1 VTAVPAGW
9 YPDPSG
15 QFETRYWDGTAW
27 THHTARPVNS
37 PAAEAASS
45 APNQRIDHA
54 SAGATH
60 NATTADRGAR
70 SAPVDRV
77 TAPSRARPRRPAS
90 ATVASGS
97 DHTANRQASA
107 VAARGFN
114 RATSMRTTP
123 RASPVRRHD
132 PGRHAS
138 PTSTVTRCAMPSS
151 STKFSARLWHCDRQ
165 NADRSAR
172 HAQHDG
178 HPIDVAHS

>member
-1 VTAVPAGW
+1 MTAVPAGW

-70 SAPVDRV
+70 SAPGDRG
-77 TAPSRARPRRPAS
+77 AASHRPRRRRPAATMVVSDSDRS
-90 ATVASGS
+90 ADRETSS
-97 DHTANRQASA
+97 
-107 VAARGFN
+107 VAARAVQQGHIDAN
-114 RATSMRTTP
+114 DAARIARAATRP
-123 RASPVRRHD
+123 RQARITHLDRDALRDAIVLNEVLGPPVALRPPER
-132 PGRHAS
+132 
-138 PTSTVTRCAMPSS
+138 
-151 STKFSARLWHCDRQ
+151 
-165 NADRSAR
+165 
-172 HAQHDG
+172 
-178 HPIDVAHS
+178 

>member
-1 VTAVPAGW
+1 MTAVPAGW

-37 PAAEAASS
+37 PAAEAAFS
-45 APNQRIDHA
+45 APNQRVDHA

-107 VAARGFN
+107 VAARAVQQGHIDAN
-114 RATSMRTTP
+114 DAARIARAATRP
-123 RASPVRRHD
+123 RQARITHLDRDALRDAIVLNEVLGPPVALRPPER
-132 PGRHAS
+132 
-138 PTSTVTRCAMPSS
+138 
-151 STKFSARLWHCDRQ
+151 
-165 NADRSAR
+165 
-172 HAQHDG
+172 
-178 HPIDVAHS
+178 